1 MAGLFD
7 RLQQDLEQR
16 EKMAGISP
24 VDLLDMP
31 DDLRT
36 LVLLLSRKGELPL
49 ATLCELAGLTEAE
62 ATHLL
67 GALEEKGF
75 VLGREIKGVP
85 HYRTYFGQRRRR
97 EVPLDIW
104 ASLSELTK
112 GEGDDA
118 EDPADARSSGPS
130 GATP

>member
-7 RLQQDLEQR
+7 RLQQDIEQR
-16 EKMAGISP
+16 DKMAGISP

-49 ATLCELAGLTEAE
+49 VTLCELSGLSEAE
-62 ATHLL
+62 ATSLL
-67 GALEEKGF
+67 GSLEEKGF
-75 VLGREIKGVP
+75 VLGREIKGVQ

-104 ASLSELTK
+104 ASLSELTQTE
-112 GEGDDA
+112 GED
-118 EDPADARSSGPS
+118 ADASTDSAPPAS
-130 GATP
+130 EGATS